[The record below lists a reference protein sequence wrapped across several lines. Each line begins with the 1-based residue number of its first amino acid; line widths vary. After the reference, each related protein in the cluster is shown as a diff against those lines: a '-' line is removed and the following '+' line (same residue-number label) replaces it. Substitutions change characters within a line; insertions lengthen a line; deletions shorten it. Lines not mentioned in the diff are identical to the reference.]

1 MAKKKR
7 MKDKEE
13 KLSQAE
19 IDDFADMTES
29 DRKLLVKVQVGAVHA
44 ENPADNSGLASAAWV
59 ATQPLEPYTK

>member
-44 ENPADNSGLASAAWV
+44 ENPADHSGLASAAWV